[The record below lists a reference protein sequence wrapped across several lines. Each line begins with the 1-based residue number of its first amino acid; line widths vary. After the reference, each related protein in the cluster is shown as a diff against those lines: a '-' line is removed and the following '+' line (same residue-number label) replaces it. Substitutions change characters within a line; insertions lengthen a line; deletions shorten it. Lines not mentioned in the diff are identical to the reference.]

1 MTQKRLIEILEK
13 RTGLKVEVNGPKVKI
28 GQVTIDYPAAREMVA
43 R

>member
-13 RTGLKVEVNGPKVKI
+13 RTGLKVEINGEKVKI
-28 GQVTIDYPAAREMVA
+28 GQVTIDYPAAREMAA